1 MDILGLRQ
9 EPPREPVGQVFT
21 YERHPKIAVV
31 DLGRDVSAALR
42 ASWDRDG
49 RRPFESGGVIDSAW
63 LQPLFGTGTTAA
75 SSLLAG
81 NVFLATADPATLMTI
96 GRGVG
101 SAVMGPAGIVS
112 QAPFIG
118 ASSAI
123 LPVVAPVMLFMT
135 ISSMITNARLE
146 RMQRTLGTL
155 SEILER
161 VRHAIEAEAY
171 ARLQTA
177 TRHLDD
183 IQSQFE
189 HSQRFTDTMKSELV
203 QARRDLN
210 LLHHQYGHLV
220 RREIRSESDARTAVS
235 DINLFFLSSLMDI
248 RADALRLYLTLQD
261 DPGFAGQRQESLHDK
276 VQRHRDTFRAL
287 LDKDP
292 IEDLHSRIQQDVSSV
307 AFYHLRSQVEMWFGG
322 GLRARMRNVEA
333 IRETFRPIRERIKG
347 WTDAF
352 ESAAGADR
360 QQSIIVYRDDQ
371 RVLHAHHT
379 GDLRLQQ
386 VGV

>member
-1 MDILGLRQ
+1 M
-9 EPPREPVGQVFT
+9 
-21 YERHPKIAVV
+21 
-31 DLGRDVSAALR
+31 
-42 ASWDRDG
+42 
-49 RRPFESGGVIDSAW
+49 DSAW

-81 NVFLATADPATLMTI
+81 NIFLATADPATLMTI

-112 QAPFIG
+112 HAPFVA
-118 ASSAI
+118 ASSSI

-135 ISSMITNARLE
+135 ISSMITASRLD
-146 RMQRTLGTL
+146 RVQKTLGTL
-155 SEILER
+155 SEIVER
-161 VRHAIEAEAY
+161 VRHVMEAEAY
-171 ARLQTA
+171 AKFQSA

-203 QARRDLN
+203 QAKRDLN

-220 RREIRSESDARTAVS
+220 RREIRSENDARMAVS

-261 DPGFAGQRQESLHDK
+261 DPGFAGQRQESLQGK
-276 VQRHRDTFRAL
+276 VQRHKDTFRAL
-287 LDKDP
+287 LDRDP
-292 IEDLHSRIQQDVSSV
+292 IEGFHSRIQQDLSSV
-307 AFYHLRSQVEMWFGG
+307 QFYHLQSHVEMWFGG
-322 GLRARMRNVEA
+322 GLRAAMRKADA

-352 ESAAGADR
+352 ESAARAGR
-360 QQSIIVYRDDQ
+360 EKSIIVYRDDQ
-371 RVLHAHHT
+371 RVLHAHHS

-386 VGV
+386 VGA

>member
-1 MDILGLRQ
+1 M
-9 EPPREPVGQVFT
+9 GQVFT
-21 YERHPKIAVV
+21 HERHPKIAVV

-42 ASWDRDG
+42 ASWDREG
-49 RRPFESGGVIDSAW
+49 GRPFESGGVIDSAW

-101 SAVMGPAGIVS
+101 SAVMGPAGIVA
-112 QAPFIG
+112 QAPFVA

-135 ISSMITNARLE
+135 ISSMIIVARLE
-146 RMQRTLGTL
+146 RMQKALGTL

-161 VRHAIEAEAY
+161 VRHAMEAEAY
-171 ARLQTA
+171 AKFQSA
-177 TRHLDD
+177 TRHLDE
-183 IQSQFE
+183 IQWQFE
-189 HSQRFTDTMKSELV
+189 HSHRFTDTMKSELV

-220 RREIRSESDARTAVS
+220 RREIRSENDARTAVS
-235 DINLFFLSSLMDI
+235 DINLFFLSSLMGI

-261 DPGFAGQRQESLHDK
+261 DPGFAGQRQESLHGK
-276 VQRHRDTFRAL
+276 VQRYKDTFRAL

-292 IEDLHSRIQQDVSSV
+292 IEGFHSKIQQDLSSV
-307 AFYHLRSQVEMWFGG
+307 EFYHLRSQVEMWFGG

-333 IRETFRPIRERIKG
+333 IRETFKPLRERIKG
-347 WTDAF
+347 WADAF
-352 ESAAGADR
+352 ESEAGAER
-360 QQSIIVYRDDQ
+360 EQSVIVYRDDE